1 MASPTDPGGAQ
12 PRISLSMIVRDEA
25 ERLEACLNSVR
36 GFVDEML
43 VLDTGSRD
51 ATIAVAERCGATVR
65 ELPWPGD
72 FAPARNQALEG
83 LSGDWVLVLD
93 ADEQLAAEAR
103 EPLRRLIADPQLLAI
118 TLLRQERGAVQAP
131 YSRVSRLFRRH
142 PQIRWS
148 GRYHAMVDDS
158 VTALLQREPHW
169 RLLHWGEPA
178 LLHDG
183 YRPELL
189 AGSDKAQ
196 RLRAAMQAELAE
208 RPGDPYASAKLA
220 GLELSEGRPEQA
232 IALLQRGLAR
242 CSAQEQPLRFELLL
256 HLAMA
261 LSGSDPLQAVTRYRE
276 ALALPLEERL
286 RLPARLN
293 LAALLLQQGD
303 PGAAASETEAACAA
317 APELALSWYNLGLI
331 RRRLGDTGG
340 AIEAYRRA
348 LSLNPEHPESH
359 QNLAAALL
367 LGGDIG
373 GAREGIRQAIRLL
386 LQLGR
391 AEEAASLRQRAG
403 SLVRLDPEEPPDA

>member
-1 MASPTDPGGAQ
+1 
-12 PRISLSMIVRDEA
+12 MIVRDEA

-36 GFVDEML
+36 SFVDEML
-43 VLDTGSRD
+43 ILDTGSRD

-65 ELPWPGD
+65 QLPWPGD
-72 FAPARNQALEG
+72 FAPARNQALDG

-93 ADEQLAAEAR
+93 ADEQLLAAAQA
-103 EPLRRLIADPQLLAI
+103 PLRRLIAQPELLAI

-142 PQIRWS
+142 PEIHWS

-169 RLLHWGEPA
+169 QLLHWGEPA

-189 AGSDKAQ
+189 AGSDKAR

-220 GLELSEGRPEQA
+220 GLELSEGRPQQA

-242 CSAQEQPLRFELLL
+242 CGAGEPPLRFELLL

-261 LSGSDPLQAVTRYRE
+261 LSSSDPGQAEARYRE

-293 LAALLLQQGD
+293 LAALLLQRGD
-303 PGAAASETEAACAA
+303 PAAAASETEAACAA
-317 APELALSWYNLGLI
+317 APELALGWSNLGLI
-331 RRRLGDTGG
+331 RRRLGDNAG

-348 LSLNPEHPESH
+348 LALHPDHPETH

-373 GAREGIRQAIRLL
+373 GARQGFRQAIRLL
-386 LQLGR
+386 ERQGR
-391 AEEAASLRQRAG
+391 RNEAANLRQRAG
-403 SLVRLDPEEPPDA
+403 SLVKLDLAEPPDA